1 MVYSLAN
8 IRGAQ
13 GAVNAVGFEGSSY
26 ALEDL
31 LPGLDGN
38 PYTGLLEIFRT
49 WDKVRAMIALT
60 LAGPI
65 AAKPLPDPAADD
77 FLAPI
82 RHPAN
87 ITCTGTN
94 YRDHLVKDLNVTDFD
109 KGANDIVY
117 FSKRPGCLVGA
128 GKTIRYPSQ
137 SQQFDWEIELVAVI
151 AQRGRRIPVEDALS
165 HVGAYAI
172 GLDLTAR
179 DLQFNKRQRRQFD
192 LFGGKSFDDSG
203 PIGPVVVPAEFVDP
217 EDLHLKLWVNDELKQ
232 DSHTREMIWSI
243 AEQISELSQHIT
255 LEPGDLLFTGTP
267 AGIAYPKGPFL
278 QVGDRIN
285 AEITGL
291 GRLTVEI
298 IEDPDA
304 PRMTLAGR

>member
-1 MVYSLAN
+1 MVYSLAS

-13 GAVNAVGFEGSSY
+13 GAVNAVGFEGSFY

-31 LPGLDGN
+31 LPGFDDN

-49 WDKVRAMIALT
+49 WDKVRAMIALA

-65 AAKPLPDPAADD
+65 AAKPLSGPAAGD

-87 ITCTGTN
+87 IICTGTN
-94 YRDHLVKDLNVTDFD
+94 YRDHLVKDFNITDFD
-109 KGANDIVY
+109 KGTNDIVF
-117 FSKRPGCLVGA
+117 FSKRPGSLVGA
-128 GKTIRYPSQ
+128 GKTVRHPSQ
-137 SQQFDWEIELVAVI
+137 SQQFDWEIELVAII
-151 AQRGRRIPVEDALS
+151 ARRGRRIAVEDALS

-192 LFGGKSFDDSG
+192 LFGGKAFDDSG

-217 EDLHLKLWVNDELKQ
+217 EDLQLKLWVNDEIKQ

-278 QVGDRIN
+278 RVGDRID